1 MPDLLVTRAL
11 PNPAGKDRS
20 GGHAPNEQL
29 NGEWVQF
36 LNTTQGNLSLDG
48 LALDHVT
55 FNQYCQQTGAET
67 LVTFTGSLG
76 PGRSIRVHT
85 GVGNGYWEGDVYH
98 FFAGHRNYVWNNRC
112 GDVVMLRVARSVIDS
127 PAYGGN
133 PPEGRI
139 LERVRG
145 ENRLA

>member
-1 MPDLLVTRAL
+1 MAELLVTRAL

-36 LNTTQGNLSLDG
+36 LNATQRTLSLDG
-48 LALDHVT
+48 VALDHTAFNHSCQKTGTVT
-55 FNQYCQQTGAET
+55 LIA
-67 LVTFTGSLG
+67 FTGTLG
-76 PGRSIRVHT
+76 AGRSVRVHT
-85 GVGNGYWEGDVYH
+85 GSGAGYWEGDIYH

-112 GDVVMLRVARSVIDS
+112 GDVVMLRVGSGLIDS
-127 PAYGGN
+127 AEYRSN

-145 ENRLA
+145 EGYLF